1 MQGEIYLRSLWPVL
15 LLFLAVSGILI
26 CAGIYTGVKTS
37 SFETHAS
44 RAVGTV
50 IENVPSMNTSE
61 NVVYYY
67 PKIEF
72 ETTRGESLIIISTA
86 GANPPAF
93 EVGQTVTLLYDRQ
106 KPTHA
111 EIDSFRNLWL
121 WTMVFSSIGAVFAI
135 IGGGM
140 LTYEM
145 RRRQAATG
153 VAGLRTQNGA

>member
-1 MQGEIYLRSLWPVL
+1 MQGEIRLKSLWPVL

-26 CAGIYTGVKTS
+26 CAGIYTAVKTW

-44 RAVGTV
+44 RAAGTV

-61 NVVYYY
+61 NVVNYY

-72 ETTRGESLIIISTA
+72 ETTRGGSIIIISNS

-93 EVGQTVTLLYDRQ
+93 EVGQTIPLLYDRQ

-111 EIDSFRNLWL
+111 EIDSFRHLWFL
-121 WTMVFSSIGAVFAI
+121 TMVLSIIGAVFAI

-140 LTYEM
+140 LIYEM

-153 VAGLRTQNGA
+153 VAGLRTRNEA